1 MKEKKLQWSA
11 LLMALLLM
19 FSLAACG
26 GSSNGASYESAKGSY
41 TASESAY
48 DSYGYYD
55 ADVAEE
61 AAYDGGEVTN
71 TTSSGSTADAQQA
84 QDAQDSGEKAKVK
97 IIYTAN
103 LNVEALDLNAAVSA
117 LNQLVEET
125 GGYFQSS
132 DRGTSGR
139 SRYASYTVR
148 VPSAKYRT
156 FLDAWSDNENIKLT
170 SIHEDTED
178 VGVRYFDLET
188 HLTTLRNKLNRLQAL
203 LEQAIEME
211 DIIQLESAIS
221 DTEYQINLYTS
232 DLNRYDSLINYST
245 INLRISEVVKLE
257 EPEEIS
263 FLQRLG
269 QNLRWGVRDFGEAL
283 GDFIIWFAYNLIGI
297 IIFVVIV
304 VLIVRWVRR
313 RRANR
318 PKVDKPRKPARRWR
332 FRGRNKQQDA
342 PAQIPAADDTDTDA
356 DTDTDG
362 ETDDE

>member
-19 FSLAACG
+19 FSLTACG
-26 GSSNGASYESAKGSY
+26 ASSSGASYGSAKESY
-41 TASESAY
+41 APSAAY
-48 DSYGYYD
+48 DGDYGYYTEEMPED
-55 ADVAEE
+55 E
-61 AAYDGGEVTN
+61 AAYDGASG
-71 TTSSGSTADAQQA
+71 TTASNGTEADAQQA

-103 LNVEALDLNAAVSA
+103 LNVEALDLDAAVDA
-117 LNQLVEET
+117 LNKLVEET
-125 GGYFQSS
+125 GGYLQSS

-139 SRYASYTVR
+139 SRYANYTVR
-148 VPSAKYRT
+148 VPSAKYRA
-156 FLDAWSDNENIKLT
+156 FVDAWSDSENVKLT

-178 VGVRYFDLET
+178 VGVRYYDLET
-188 HLTTLRNKLNRLQAL
+188 HLRTLRNKMDRLQSL
-203 LEQAIEME
+203 LEVATEME

-245 INLRISEVVKLE
+245 VHVYLSEVVKLE

-283 GDFIIWFAYNLIGI
+283 EEFIIWFAYNLIGI

-304 VLIVRWVRR
+304 VLIVRWFRR

-318 PKVDKPRKPARRWR
+318 PKREKAPKPARRWR
-332 FRGRNKQQDA
+332 FKGKGKQEA
-342 PAQIPAADDTDTDA
+342 PQIPAADDTETESDTED
-356 DTDTDG
+356 DG
-362 ETDDE
+362 E